1 MSMNKINSKG
11 NFIAA
16 VIAASLIGLITGA
29 FIRIVVW
36 KPEVKKLKKTHIV
49 YRNIDVNELR
59 KNVSFHGNLKD
70 YNLLKKYYMEHG
82 QYERIFY
89 YSLLMADKYNHP
101 QAYKDVSNALD
112 SVFSHYGIEPMD
124 RESNMIAEHYYR
136 LGQSFH

>member
-1 MSMNKINSKG
+1 MSMKKINSKG

-16 VIAASLIGLITGA
+16 VIFASLIGLITGA
-29 FIRIVVW
+29 FIKIVVCES
-36 KPEVKKLKKTHIV
+36 KVKRVKKAHIV
-49 YRNIDVNELR
+49 YRTIDVNELR
-59 KNVSFHGNLKD
+59 KSVSIHGNLKD
-70 YNLLKKYYMEHG
+70 YNLLKRYYMENG

-112 SVFSHYGIEPMD
+112 SAFSHYGIEPMD
-124 RESNMIAEHYYR
+124 SESKIIADNYYR